1 MKKVFSYFAI
11 LIAAI
16 SLSSCGYN
24 GGVERQE
31 KVSQSWS
38 QVENVYQRRADL
50 IPNIVASV
58 KGEAK
63 FEQSTLTAVIEA
75 RAKATAV
82 TIKGDQLTP
91 ENVQK
96 YQAAQD
102 NLSSTLS
109 RLMVVSE
116 QYPTLQANQGFR
128 DLRVT
133 LEGTENRISVERKN
147 FNDAVMDYNAFIRK
161 FPNNLTAGMFGFTP
175 HGYFT
180 AAAGSD
186 KAPKVDF
193 N

>member
-1 MKKVFSYFAI
+1 MKKVISYI
-11 LIAAI
+11 LVLIAAA

-31 KVSQSWS
+31 RVSQAWS

-147 FNDAVMDYNAFIRK
+147 FNDAVMDYNSFIRK
-161 FPNNLTAGMFGFTP
+161 FPNNMTAGMFGFTP

-180 AAAGSD
+180 AQAGSD
-186 KAPKVDF
+186 KAPKVEF
-193 N
+193 